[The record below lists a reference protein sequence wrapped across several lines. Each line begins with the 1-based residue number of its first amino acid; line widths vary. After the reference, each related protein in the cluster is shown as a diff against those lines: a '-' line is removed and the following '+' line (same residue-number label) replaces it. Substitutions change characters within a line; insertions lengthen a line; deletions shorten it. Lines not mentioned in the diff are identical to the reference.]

1 MVRGAGF
8 SATAGR
14 RCGGGWWLWLGSGV
28 APPVAQGGDAEGY
41 TVCSYSKF
49 VHLDCK
55 AITEHLRAML
65 LLADEEIQSLKKQS
79 TFHEPNNRL

>member
-8 SATAGR
+8 SATAPSGGRGR

-41 TVCSYSKF
+41 AAHLSKSDLTISSTESSAATPETETPL
-49 VHLDCK
+49 VNMV
-55 AITEHLRAML
+55 IT
-65 LLADEEIQSLKKQS
+65 I
-79 TFHEPNNRL
+79 

>member
-8 SATAGR
+8 SATAPSGGRGR

-41 TVCSYSKF
+41 AA
-49 VHLDCK
+49 HL
-55 AITEHLRAML
+55 
-65 LLADEEIQSLKKQS
+65 QSLR
-79 TFHEPNNRL
+79 TFSQVLYLLVAIFVRS